1 MKCLKYF
8 ISSARSRFRTR
19 VIGERLLGYS
29 NLLHDVPLP
38 RPTGLPAMGTLVI
51 LTMGSQ
57 AQHSILYHPFG
68 FYGHYAC
75 GPFSADTRHTSEV
88 FTESSV
94 MLASH
99 ILARA
104 LPDQNAAS
112 SKQTEGGPSVPYNT
126 QGLKLDGYNTFSY
139 IPDSCRLT

>member
-1 MKCLKYF
+1 MW
-8 ISSARSRFRTR
+8 I
-19 VIGERLLGYS
+19 IGETLPGYN
-29 NLLHDVPLP
+29 NLLRDVPLP
-38 RPTGLPAMGTLVI
+38 HPKGLPAMGTLVI

-57 AQHSILYHPFG
+57 AQHYILYHPFG

-99 ILARA
+99 ILART

-139 IPDSCRLT
+139 IPYSCRLT

>member
-1 MKCLKYF
+1 MR
-8 ISSARSRFRTR
+8 I
-19 VIGERLLGYS
+19 IGETLPGYN
-29 NLLHDVPLP
+29 NLLRDVSLP
-38 RPTGLPAMGTLVI
+38 HPKGLPAMGTLVI
-51 LTMGSQ
+51 LTKGSQ

-75 GPFSADTRHTSEV
+75 VSFSADTPHTSEI